1 MQVKVRPYIW
11 ESSNRPMFVRS
22 VWLDSE
28 GYRHVLLDE
37 EVRKRKEVRSMRRV
51 QTERSSSVEDQLQC
65 IGLSDIGIK
74 GKELHPSATCAET
87 TNDKTHA
94 KKLDKGMGKL
104 RACRRMCEMSDISF
118 VSLKHQL
125 TRQKSKKGR
134 LNPETG
140 ATSENRPKVNE
151 QVNKDGVNESMSKD
165 DDSHKNQLTE
175 RVLQWLDKTGKFTSI
190 SPVVKKEKIIALP
203 EINIR
208 DNDGEEEWEATENFE
223 FAKKVMSAENIL
235 RPRHKTAVPLRRSE
249 SVHTLSLTFD
259 EDDLAPNPY
268 GISRCKSAALRFGDF
283 FPATY
288 KCSKKFLSL
297 CSRKTSASSSAQ
309 SLNNRVSPPSTSTSA
324 NNLTNLNELPEAT
337 SKSGIATNSIVI
349 SLNNLDL
356 NKLEENCGM
365 AGNRNSQNNTAGG
378 MEINNNTTGSSS
390 RRRKILR
397 RKDTLIE
404 NQYKHIIHKHI
415 LETQCNTQ
423 IVKRQL
429 HIFIPKLP
437 KKDKDKE
444 KPEESPNSSQLKPPA
459 QDTECDSCLSTVYS
473 EAN

>member
-1 MQVKVRPYIW
+1 
-11 ESSNRPMFVRS
+11 MFVRS

-28 GYRHVLLDE
+28 GHRHVLLDE
-37 EVRKRKEVRSMRRV
+37 EVRKRKDVRTMRRI
-51 QTERSSSVEDQLQC
+51 QTERASSTEDQLQC
-65 IGLSDIGIK
+65 IGLSDIGIN
-74 GKELHPSATCAET
+74 GKELHPSATCGEAT
-87 TNDKTHA
+87 TSHEKSGA
-94 KKLDKGMGKL
+94 RKLDKGMGKL
-104 RACRRMCEMSDISF
+104 RACRRMCEKSDISF

-125 TRQKSKKGR
+125 TRQRSNRGR
-134 LNPETG
+134 GTGETG
-140 ATSENRPKVNE
+140 ETSENHLNDQGKSTVNAKS
-151 QVNKDGVNESMSKD
+151 VSKED
-165 DDSHKNQLTE
+165 DTHRNQLTE

-190 SPVVKKEKIIALP
+190 TPLVKKEKIIALP
-203 EINIR
+203 EIHVK
-208 DNDGEEEWEATENFE
+208 DNDAEEEWEEAETFE

-235 RPRHKTAVPLRRSE
+235 KPRHKTAVPLRRSE

-259 EDDLAPNPY
+259 EGDLPPNPY
-268 GISRCKSAALRFGDF
+268 GISRCKSAAVRFGDF

-309 SLNNRVSPPSTSTSA
+309 SLSNRVSPPLTSASA
-324 NNLTNLNELPEAT
+324 NNLTNLNELPETTARSGVAT
-337 SKSGIATNSIVI
+337 NNSIVI

-356 NKLEENCGM
+356 NKLEESGV
-365 AGNRNSQNNTAGG
+365 AGNRNSQNNTSGG
-378 MEINNNTTGSSS
+378 MEINNNGTTAGGGGGGGGSSS

-437 KKDKDKE
+437 KKDKE
-444 KPEESPNSSQLKPPA
+444 KQEDTSTQLKPPA

>member
-28 GYRHVLLDE
+28 GHRHVLLDE
-37 EVRKRKEVRSMRRV
+37 EVRKRKDVRSMRRF
-51 QTERSSSVEDQLQC
+51 QTERASSLEDQLQC
-65 IGLSDIGIK
+65 VGLSDIGIS
-74 GKELHPSATCAET
+74 GKELLPSAACAET
-87 TNDKTHA
+87 STDNKDRTPS
-94 KKLDKGMGKL
+94 KKFDRGMGKL
-104 RACRRMCEMSDISF
+104 RACRKMCEKSDISF
-118 VSLKHQL
+118 VSLKHHL
-125 TRQKSKKGR
+125 TRQKSNRKGR
-134 LNPETG
+134 PNAET
-140 ATSENRPKVNE
+140 AETSEE
-151 QVNKDGVNESMSKD
+151 HANKSGQDASAFKEDESQ
-165 DDSHKNQLTE
+165 KNQLTE

-190 SPVVKKEKIIALP
+190 SPVVRKEKIVALP
-203 EINIR
+203 EINVK
-208 DNDGEEEWEATENFE
+208 DNEGEDEWEATEKFE

-283 FPATY
+283 FPTTY

-324 NNLTNLNELPEAT
+324 NNLTNLNELPET
-337 SKSGIATNSIVI
+337 TTKSGIATNSIVI

-365 AGNRNSQNNTAGG
+365 AGNRNSQNNTAAG
-378 MEINNNTTGSSS
+378 MEINNNTGSS
-390 RRRKILR
+390 RRKKILR

-415 LETQCNTQ
+415 LETQCNKQ
-423 IVKRQL
+423 IVKQQL

-437 KKDKDKE
+437 KKDKEKE
-444 KPEESPNSSQLKPPA
+444 KLEENQSTSQSQLKPPE
-459 QDTECDSCLSTVYS
+459 QDAECDSCLSTVFS